1 MKFKTIFSLI
11 ILISCLNV
19 NKNETNFENTFSNLY
34 SSLEKEINNFNIL
47 NELTG
52 DYMKELQNEKNY
64 FQFVESINNN
74 YYYPFP
80 NQKISLDLKHKFSSN
95 LINNY
100 NCVSNFLLIS
110 EQRSSLLCINNLY
123 NSLSL
128 YNISSEKEI
137 NNTLLFNESISLNIN
152 YSNDIYVSFS
162 AFDEEE
168 TKILIFNREKIFSIH
183 LKLNYSLDNFKISYI
198 NNFTIANYSD
208 SNLLYISTTLYH
220 GNRYILYGYEN
231 GECKVYLLK
240 DKYNDSYISP
250 RTIFNLNQKIYKI
263 YQIQG
268 YLFIISENRKK
279 IRILS
284 LLGSNS
290 ILVNCYSFN
299 EIIDILFDY
308 KNNLL
313 YILDNKGTLIIKEL
327 SLSVSKAYTNTCN
340 SIYSLQIPDYIIHN
354 NNDSY
359 KTLKLIMPKNSN
371 FIYILCKNYLGYIN
385 NKFELENYIIYNDNE
400 HKYDDNILFSKGNM
414 NYLITSYQ
422 SELIIYEINQIKSEK
437 VKIDKTNLE
446 KEKIVYN
453 IIDDNSGIVE
463 CNGNL
468 ICKLLFNT
476 FTNNKYTINTLY
488 ITCMIIIISTV
499 YYFRTNSQKS
509 KNYKTFKED
518 ETNKE
523 EKGQFSKMFEKM
535 KNINNFEMFS
545 DYKKRQR
552 NNMNNNRQEEEYK
565 DYYGDEDDNN
575 DNNEKDNDIE
585 ENDDEFLSKAYHNYV
600 NNMMKNKMEK
610 NDNDNENDYEDVE
623 DEYEEDDNYM
633 ENNQGNNRHHFEE
646 RKGHSSD
653 DN

>member
-1 MKFKTIFSLI
+1 M
-11 ILISCLNV
+11 
-19 NKNETNFENTFSNLY
+19 
-34 SSLEKEINNFNIL
+34 
-47 NELTG
+47 
-52 DYMKELQNEKNY
+52 
-64 FQFVESINNN
+64 
-74 YYYPFP
+74 
-80 NQKISLDLKHKFSSN
+80 
-95 LINNY
+95 
-100 NCVSNFLLIS
+100 
-110 EQRSSLLCINNLY
+110 
-123 NSLSL
+123 
-128 YNISSEKEI
+128 
-137 NNTLLFNESISLNIN
+137 
-152 YSNDIYVSFS
+152 
-162 AFDEEE
+162 
-168 TKILIFNREKIFSIH
+168 
-183 LKLNYSLDNFKISYI
+183 
-198 NNFTIANYSD
+198 
-208 SNLLYISTTLYH
+208 
-220 GNRYILYGYEN
+220 
-231 GECKVYLLK
+231 
-240 DKYNDSYISP
+240 
-250 RTIFNLNQKIYKI
+250 
-263 YQIQG
+263 
-268 YLFIISENRKK
+268 
-279 IRILS
+279 
-284 LLGSNS
+284 
-290 ILVNCYSFN
+290 
-299 EIIDILFDY
+299 
-308 KNNLL
+308 
-313 YILDNKGTLIIKEL
+313 DNKGTLIIKEL

-340 SIYSLQIPDYIIHN
+340 SIYSLQIPDYIIQN

-371 FIYILCKNYLGYIN
+371 FIYILCKNYLGHIN

>member
-11 ILISCLNV
+11 IIISCLNI
-19 NKNETNFENTFSNLY
+19 NKNETNFESTFSNLY
-34 SSLEKEINNFNIL
+34 ASLEKEINNFNFL

-64 FQFVESINNN
+64 LQFVESINNN
-74 YYYPFP
+74 YYYPFT
-80 NQKISLDLKHKFSSN
+80 NQKISLDLKNKFSSN
-95 LINNY
+95 LINNS
-100 NCVSNFLLIS
+100 NCIYNFLLIS

-137 NNTLLFNESISLNIN
+137 NNSLIFNQSISLNLN

-168 TKILIFNREKIFSIH
+168 TKILLFNQEKIFSIH

-208 SNLLYISTTLYH
+208 GNLLYISTTLYH

-250 RTIFNLNQKIYKI
+250 RTIFNLNQRIYKI

-279 IRILS
+279 IRVLS

-340 SIYSLQIPDYIIHN
+340 SIYSLQIPDYIIQN
-354 NNDSY
+354 YNDSD
-359 KTLKLIMPKNSN
+359 KTLKLIIPKNSN
-371 FIYILCKNYLGYIN
+371 FIYILGKNYLGYIN

-400 HKYDDNILFSKGNM
+400 YKYDDNILFSKGNM

-422 SELIIYEINQIKSEK
+422 KELIIYEINPIKNEK
-437 VKIDKTNLE
+437 VKIDKSKIE
-446 KEKIVYN
+446 KEKIIYN

-468 ICKLLFNT
+468 ICKILFNT

-499 YYFRTNSQKS
+499 YYFRKNSQKN
-509 KNYKTFKED
+509 KNYKSFKED
-518 ETNKE
+518 EINKE

-552 NNMNNNRQEEEYK
+552 NNNINNNRQEEEYK

-575 DNNEKDNDIE
+575 EKDNDNE
-585 ENDDEFLSKAYHNYV
+585 ENEDEFLSKAYHNYV

-610 NDNDNENDYEDVE
+610 NDNENDYEDVE
-623 DEYEEDDNYM
+623 DEYEEDDNFM
-633 ENNQGNNRHHFEE
+633 ENNQGNNRHNFEE

>member
-1 MKFKTIFSLI
+1 M
-11 ILISCLNV
+11 
-19 NKNETNFENTFSNLY
+19 
-34 SSLEKEINNFNIL
+34 
-47 NELTG
+47 
-52 DYMKELQNEKNY
+52 
-64 FQFVESINNN
+64 
-74 YYYPFP
+74 
-80 NQKISLDLKHKFSSN
+80 
-95 LINNY
+95 
-100 NCVSNFLLIS
+100 
-110 EQRSSLLCINNLY
+110 
-123 NSLSL
+123 
-128 YNISSEKEI
+128 
-137 NNTLLFNESISLNIN
+137 
-152 YSNDIYVSFS
+152 
-162 AFDEEE
+162 
-168 TKILIFNREKIFSIH
+168 
-183 LKLNYSLDNFKISYI
+183 
-198 NNFTIANYSD
+198 
-208 SNLLYISTTLYH
+208 YISTTLYH

-340 SIYSLQIPDYIIHN
+340 SIYSLQIPDYIIQN

>member
-19 NKNETNFENTFSNLY
+19 NKNETNFDSIFSNLY
-34 SSLEKEINNFNIL
+34 SILDKEINNFISL
-47 NELTG
+47 DELTRE
-52 DYMKELQNEKNY
+52 YMTELQNQKNY
-64 FQFVESINNN
+64 IRFIQTINSN

-80 NQKISLDLKHKFSSN
+80 NQKISLNLKRKSSSN
-95 LINNY
+95 LINNT
-100 NCVSNFLLIS
+100 NCIYNFLLIS
-110 EQRSSLLCINNLY
+110 DQRSSILCLNDLY

-128 YNISSEKEI
+128 YNLTSEKEL
-137 NNTLLFNESISLNIN
+137 NSTLLFQIPLSINLN

-168 TKILIFNREKIFSIH
+168 TKIIIFNRENIFSIH

-198 NNFTIANYSD
+198 NNFTIANYSND
-208 SNLLYISTTLYH
+208 NLLYISTTLYH

-231 GECKVYLLK
+231 GEFNVYLLK
-240 DKYNDSYISP
+240 DKFNDSYISL
-250 RTIFNLNQKIYKI
+250 RTMFNLNQRIYKI

-268 YLFIISENRKK
+268 YLFIIYENRKK

-290 ILVNCYSFN
+290 ILINCYSFN

-340 SIYSLQIPDYIIHN
+340 SIYTLQIPDYVIQN
-354 NNDSY
+354 DNDSNGI
-359 KTLKLIMPKNSN
+359 LKLIMAKNTN
-371 FIYILCKNYLGYIN
+371 FIYILGKNYLGYIN
-385 NKFELENYIIYNDNE
+385 NKFELENYIIFNNNE
-400 HKYDDNILFSKGNM
+400 HIYDNNVIFSKGNT
-414 NYLITSYQ
+414 NYLITKYQ
-422 SELIIYEINQIKSEK
+422 KEIIVYEINQIKNEK
-437 VKIDKTNLE
+437 IKIDKTNYE
-446 KEKIVYN
+446 KEKPIYN

-463 CNGNL
+463 CNGNM
-468 ICKLLFNT
+468 ICKLLFNS

-488 ITCMIIIISTV
+488 ITCIVIIISTV
-499 YYFRTNSQKS
+499 YYFRKNSQKN
-509 KNYKTFKED
+509 KNYKSFKED
-518 ETNKE
+518 DLDKE
-523 EKGQFSKMFEKM
+523 EKGSKFSKMFEKM

-552 NNMNNNRQEEEYK
+552 NNNINNNRQEEEYK

-575 DNNEKDNDIE
+575 NEKENE
-585 ENDDEFLSKAYHNYV
+585 ENEDEFLSKAYHNYL
-600 NNMMKNKMEK
+600 NNMMKKKMEK
-610 NDNDNENDYEDVE
+610 DENDNDNEEIE
-623 DEYEEDDNYM
+623 DEYEEEDNYIEKNE
-633 ENNQGNNRHHFEE
+633 ENNTHQYEE